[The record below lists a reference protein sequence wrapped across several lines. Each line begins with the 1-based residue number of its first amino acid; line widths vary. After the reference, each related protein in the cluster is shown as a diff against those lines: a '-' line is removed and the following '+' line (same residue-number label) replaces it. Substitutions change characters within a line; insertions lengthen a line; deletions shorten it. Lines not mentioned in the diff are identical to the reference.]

1 MGLSSHHTCY
11 WPSKSPRGGLGW
23 AGPLHAPRNT
33 SSRQGRF
40 EGLQGGPPCA
50 SDLAERGRSSQ
61 PHRRSCSQVC
71 LGLRDGALEH
81 WKRRLSKAMGIICR
95 EEAGRTEAWE
105 YEVIWGR
112 TLEELT
118 YSVWESEATRLD
130 ERIEGSFQR
139 LEVRMRWVKSREKPS
154 SWPRKLN
161 PGLVHD
167 PVQRPLLPLFPNSP
181 PGKTED
187 PFSALL

>member
-1 MGLSSHHTCY
+1 MPGEVETTGCRASSHPGEK
-11 WPSKSPRGGLGW
+11 PSPHPGQLVFLKNGPLLPPHLLLAQQVSKGWTGLGW
-23 AGPLHAPRNT
+23 PLHAPRNT

-95 EEAGRTEAWE
+95 EEAGRTEA
-105 YEVIWGR
+105 
-112 TLEELT
+112 
-118 YSVWESEATRLD
+118 
-130 ERIEGSFQR
+130 
-139 LEVRMRWVKSREKPS
+139 
-154 SWPRKLN
+154 
-161 PGLVHD
+161 
-167 PVQRPLLPLFPNSP
+167 
-181 PGKTED
+181 
-187 PFSALL
+187 